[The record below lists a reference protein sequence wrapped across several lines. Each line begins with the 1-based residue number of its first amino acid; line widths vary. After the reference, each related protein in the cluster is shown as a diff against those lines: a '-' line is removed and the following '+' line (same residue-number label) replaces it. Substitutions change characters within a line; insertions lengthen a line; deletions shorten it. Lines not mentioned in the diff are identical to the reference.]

1 MAMIAAWI
9 KVEDE
14 RLPQSLQAA
23 GERLDNVDGEVV
35 LDFSSVRRIDA
46 SDLRAL
52 EDLVKRADEKGVKVG
67 LRGVNV
73 NVYKV
78 FKLVNLAS
86 RFSFVN

>member
-9 KVEDE
+9 KVEEE
-14 RLPQSLQAA
+14 RVSQSLQSA

-52 EDLVKRADEKGVKVG
+52 GDLVKRADEKGVRVG

-78 FKLVNLAS
+78 FKLVNLDS

>member
-14 RLPQSLQAA
+14 RVPQSLQAA
-23 GERLDNVDGEVV
+23 GERLDSVDGEVV

-46 SDLRAL
+46 TDLRAL
-52 EDLVKRADEKGVKVG
+52 EDLVKQAEEKGVKVG

>member
-1 MAMIAAWI
+1 
-9 KVEDE
+9 
-14 RLPQSLQAA
+14 LQAA

-52 EDLVKRADEKGVKVG
+52 EDFVKQAEEKGVKVG

>member
-9 KVEDE
+9 KIDE
-14 RLPQSLQAA
+14 AQILQSLLDA
-23 GERLDNVDGEVV
+23 GERLNNAEGEVV

-46 SDLRAL
+46 GDLRAL
-52 EDLVKRADEKGVKVG
+52 EDLMRKADDKSVKVG

-73 NVYKV
+73 NIYKV
-78 FKLVNLAS
+78 FKLVKLAS

>member
-9 KVEDE
+9 KIDE
-14 RLPQSLQAA
+14 GRILQSLQEA
-23 GERLDNVDGEVV
+23 GERLDSVEGEVV
-35 LDFSSVRRIDA
+35 LDFSSVRRVDA
-46 SDLRAL
+46 GDLRAL
-52 EDLVKRADEKGVKVG
+52 EDLMNRADDKSIKVG

-73 NVYKV
+73 NIYKV